1 MRYEPHSARAAT
13 RAATRTATGTTDG
26 FDAPPAAAPGDR
38 AAFLLEFLRH
48 PRQIGSIVPSS
59 SFLEQR
65 LVRATD
71 AANARTIVELG
82 PGTGGTTRA
91 LLRALRADA
100 HLLAI
105 DLSPS
110 FCARLAAR
118 VHDPRLAI
126 QRGSAEHIEEFLRQ
140 WRLPRADAIV
150 SGIPFSTMPPDVAD
164 RIARAIEAAL
174 APGGRFV
181 AYQVRADV
189 ARYARTYLG
198 APIKRWEWRNLPPLQ
213 VFAWTKFTTSTATG
227 SPA

>member
-1 MRYEPHSARAAT
+1 MRYEPYSARAAT
-13 RAATRTATGTTDG
+13 RTAAETAEAFET
-26 FDAPPAAAPGDR
+26 PARSAPGDR

-48 PRQIGSIVPSS
+48 PRQIGSVVPSS

-110 FCARLAAR
+110 FCARLAER
-118 VHDPRLAI
+118 VRDPRLAI
-126 QRGSAEHIEEFLRQ
+126 QRGSAEHIEDYLRQ

-150 SGIPFSTMPPDVAD
+150 SGIPFSTMPPEVAD
-164 RIARAIEAAL
+164 RIARAIAAAL
-174 APGGRFV
+174 APGGHFV

-189 ARYARTYLG
+189 ARYASRYLG
-198 APIKRWEWRNLPPLQ
+198 TPLKRWEWRNVPPLQ
-213 VFAWTKFTTSTATG
+213 VFTWTRLKASAATG